1 MSVDPA
7 LFTTLERL
15 LLALAIGILVGIERG
30 WKQRELAEGERAAGL
45 RTFALSGLLG
55 GFAGII
61 GLQFGA
67 IAFAALALAF
77 VGVFTAFSLR
87 EQREEENFS
96 ATGVIAAILVFA
108 IAAYAQF
115 GYPTV
120 AASAAVATAA
130 ILAFK
135 GALHRWLKTLLWPE
149 LRSALLILV
158 MTFIAL
164 PVLPNRAIDSYGA
177 LNPRE
182 LWMLTILIASISFI
196 GYVTLRAFGERAGLL
211 LGALVGALVSSTV
224 VTLELAGR
232 VRAGE
237 AHPLLGAAAAIL
249 ASTVMVTRI
258 AALSVVFAFPAFGEV
273 WPALLAA
280 GLTAIAVF
288 ALLLMTSGRHE
299 TGAPYAKVENPLDL
313 KSVLRFSLVLGV
325 LMIAA
330 RIIIHMFGAKG
341 ALIFAATGGLLDA
354 DAVTLAIG
362 GLLRDGEDPHIA
374 GAAILLAAAVDTV
387 SKSVIT
393 TFSGNGRFSGLYIAG
408 SAAMLVAG
416 GAAYFSF

>member
-1 MSVDPA
+1 MSADAA

-15 LLALAIGILVGIERG
+15 LLALAIGFLVGIERG
-30 WKQRELAEGERAAGL
+30 WKQRGLAEGERAAGL

-67 IAFAALALAF
+67 IAFAALALSF

-87 EQREEENFS
+87 EQREEGNFS
-96 ATGVIAAILVFA
+96 ATGVIAAMLVFA

-115 GYPTV
+115 GPPTV

-135 GALHRWLKTLLWPE
+135 DALHRWLQNLLWPE
-149 LRSALLILV
+149 IRSALLILV

-164 PVLPNRAIDSYGA
+164 PALPDRAFDPYGA

-196 GYVTLRAFGERAGLL
+196 GYVALRAFGARAGLL
-211 LGALVGALVSSTV
+211 LGAVVGALVSSTV

-237 AHPLLGAAAAIL
+237 AHPLIGAAAAIL
-249 ASTVMVTRI
+249 ASAVMVTRI
-258 AALSVVFAFPAFGEV
+258 AALALVFAFPAFGEV

-280 GLTAIAVF
+280 GLA
-288 ALLLMTSGRHE
+288 ALAMFGVLLVASGHRE
-299 TGAPYAKVENPLDL
+299 MGAPYRKVENPLDF

-325 LMIAA
+325 LMVAA
-330 RIIIHMFGAKG
+330 RIIIHIFGAKG

-387 SKSVIT
+387 SKAVIT
-393 TFSGNGRFSGLYIAG
+393 TFSANGRFAGLYIAG
-408 SAAMLVAG
+408 SLAMLAAG
-416 GAAYFSF
+416 AAAYFVL